1 MKKILITWDSSQ
13 SVVMCVKVEDDFD
26 TDSFEAGLESVD
38 HIEDISEG
46 EPPPALLKLEELT
59 KENKMEF
66 SNITDVGLKN
76 FKVREM

>member
-1 MKKILITWDSSQ
+1 L
-13 SVVMCVKVEDDFD
+13 
-26 TDSFEAGLESVD
+26 G
-38 HIEDISEG
+38 ISEG
-46 EPPPALLKLEELT
+46 EPPPALLQLEELT

>member
-1 MKKILITWDSSQ
+1 
-13 SVVMCVKVEDDFD
+13 MCVKVEDDFD
-26 TDSFEAGLESVD
+26 IESFEAGLESVD

-46 EPPPALLKLEELT
+46 EPPPALLKLEQLT

>member
-13 SVVMCVKVEDDFD
+13 SVVMCVKVEDSFD
-26 TDSFEAGLESVD
+26 VSSFEAGLESVD

-46 EPPPALLKLEELT
+46 EPPPALLKLEQLT

>member
-1 MKKILITWDSSQ
+1 
-13 SVVMCVKVEDDFD
+13 MCVKVEDDFD
-26 TDSFEAGLESVD
+26 VNSFEAGLESVE

-46 EPPPALLKLEELT
+46 EPPPALLKLEQLT

-76 FKVREM
+76 FKIREM

>member
-1 MKKILITWDSSQ
+1 
-13 SVVMCVKVEDDFD
+13 MCVKVEDDSD
-26 TDSFEAGLESVD
+26 TDSFEAGLKSVD

-46 EPPPALLKLEELT
+46 EPPPALLQLEQLT

>member
-1 MKKILITWDSSQ
+1 
-13 SVVMCVKVEDDFD
+13 MCVKVEDGFD
-26 TDSFEAGLESVD
+26 TKGFESGLESVD

-46 EPPPALLKLEELT
+46 EPPPALLKLEQLT

>member
-1 MKKILITWDSSQ
+1 
-13 SVVMCVKVEDDFD
+13 MCVKVEDDFD
-26 TDSFEAGLESVD
+26 TNGFEVGLESVD

-46 EPPPALLKLEELT
+46 EPPPALLKLEQLT